1 MKYNGISHMIPC
13 WFFHLIRGRLKKS
26 RQFIKIRRCEG
37 RFDFLTNL
45 EKRKISIFQL
55 YRRIY
60 CEVRLRKIGSL
71 LYFAWKKEMTRS
83 LVESNGTIDVHE
95 CAVKLAVRYTRV
107 PTRNA
112 LFCPIKPNVLLQS
125 RFALLE
131 LPPRCLPEVLS
142 TSATNV
148 LRRCAHV
155 FDCALNVLI
164 NDVI

>member
-1 MKYNGISHMIPC
+1 MIRHVD
-13 WFFHLIRGRLKKS
+13 FFNLIRGRLKKS
-26 RQFIKIRRCEG
+26 TQFIRIRRCEG
-37 RFDFLTNL
+37 RFVSTNL

-55 YRRIY
+55 YHRIY

-71 LYFAWKKEMTRS
+71 SRFCLKEREGARKR
-83 LVESNGTIDVHE
+83 LAESNGTIKVHE
-95 CAVKLAVRYTRV
+95 CAVKLAVRYTQV

-112 LFCPIKPNVLLQS
+112 LFCPIKPNVLLLS

-148 LRRCAHV
+148 LCRRAHV